1 MKKKTIFWLIFFS
14 IIFWTCTDES
24 PFGSLF
30 QQQSTNDTEMVK
42 LAKEVLQKSKYE
54 LSLPDVHK
62 DNPADVSTRSLDY
75 STRVTP
81 LWERAQTYVN
91 GENRTLLIPSKSEDE
106 VRSRVIIRRGNEVS
120 YQFAKASSFF
130 VVQQIDGYTISRVMT
145 YLPESSYAEEHTAA
159 LDTIGYNP
167 SKISFHGLSIVSRI
181 DGSFLHAFLYDHGKI
196 TNCFVRNQHLHC
208 THEHHHGEECE
219 HEHTTDSCDHERIN
233 LYIELYTKDL
243 LTRSAYTDGSENG
256 TEQCEKCGN
265 YMYECKCYEEI
276 NKNCIFCNK
285 PVEECTCNGIEVENQ
300 KCKECGE
307 YLQYC
312 FCCGICGFYPC
323 TCDKEFYCPTCKHE
337 PCECTPCPTCK
348 QTICI
353 CDAINKDDEEGEK
366 EGGTGTEN
374 SSSVAPKAQDIFR
387 NSSMTEENWKI
398 VEGMIEKIMKDCMGN
413 NLYNGLKAKLNGGTL
428 IIQFNEGSG
437 GSFFFGN
444 GTSGISLGSQ
454 MESNQL
460 VHEMMH
466 AYASYQE
473 TESSFNNSVLNGEI
487 EAFYTQYL
495 YVSKL
500 SEYKGSKWE
509 ERDVKDI
516 KRKEIRKLVNYV
528 DEKGNL
534 LPSVTEE
541 NLKTFISG
549 TVVKAYR
556 SSRTYKDYSF
566 DSSRSGL
573 NLFNN
578 LRTITAN
585 CE

>member
-1 MKKKTIFWLIFFS
+1 
-14 IIFWTCTDES
+14 
-24 PFGSLF
+24 
-30 QQQSTNDTEMVK
+30 
-42 LAKEVLQKSKYE
+42 
-54 LSLPDVHK
+54 
-62 DNPADVSTRSLDY
+62 
-75 STRVTP
+75 
-81 LWERAQTYVN
+81 
-91 GENRTLLIPSKSEDE
+91 
-106 VRSRVIIRRGNEVS
+106 
-120 YQFAKASSFF
+120 
-130 VVQQIDGYTISRVMT
+130 
-145 YLPESSYAEEHTAA
+145 
-159 LDTIGYNP
+159 
-167 SKISFHGLSIVSRI
+167 
-181 DGSFLHAFLYDHGKI
+181 
-196 TNCFVRNQHLHC
+196 
-208 THEHHHGEECE
+208 
-219 HEHTTDSCDHERIN
+219 
-233 LYIELYTKDL
+233 
-243 LTRSAYTDGSENG
+243 
-256 TEQCEKCGN
+256 
-265 YMYECKCYEEI
+265 
-276 NKNCIFCNK
+276 
-285 PVEECTCNGIEVENQ
+285 
-300 KCKECGE
+300 
-307 YLQYC
+307 
-312 FCCGICGFYPC
+312 
-323 TCDKEFYCPTCKHE
+323 
-337 PCECTPCPTCK
+337 
-348 QTICI
+348 
-353 CDAINKDDEEGEK
+353 
-366 EGGTGTEN
+366 
-374 SSSVAPKAQDIFR
+374 
-387 NSSMTEENWKI
+387 MTEENWKI